1 MNGRGDGR
9 WAGKGDGTL
18 RLQMQGH
25 NWGPMGPSGQA
36 RMVYT
41 RKNEPGQSAEA
52 GPNRGPQ
59 ARAGRLATPDAPPLP
74 CPTLRQRRPPALPAG
89 CKPKQ
94 ARVWTFLRAAQP
106 RLLSPSRLRLAR
118 RCEGRRLPPAGR
130 LAAPAGWPLHRAVGW
145 LCRCRRGG
153 WAWQLERLR
162 LLPPHLY
169 HRRLRQQLLLPARHR
184 HRRRRHPQAIQRGP
198 AVPVNPSVPLPA
210 PAPPPVW
217 RWPAAGP

>member
-1 MNGRGDGR
+1 MGGQGRQGTAAAHARKQVGANG
-9 WAGKGDGTL
+9 A
-18 RLQMQGH
+18 
-25 NWGPMGPSGQA
+25 PSGQHGW
-36 RMVYT
+36 YT
-41 RKNEPGQSAEA
+41 QEGMSLGRAPRQGLLVS
-52 GPNRGPQ
+52 NRGPQ

-74 CPTLRQRRPPALPAG
+74 CPTLQQRRPPALPAG

-94 ARVWTFLRAAQP
+94 ARAWTFLRAAQP

-130 LAAPAGWPLHRAVGW
+130 LAAPAGWPLHRTVGW

-153 WAWQLERLR
+153 WAWQLEHLR
-162 LLPPHLY
+162 WLPPHFY
-169 HRRLRQQLLLPARHR
+169 HRHLRQQLLLPARRR